1 VTFKKATKNLFIYS
15 IKGLTDVLFLSRYP
29 CKKDEQDVYVPFTMV
44 KSYYE
49 AAGDWTPG
57 REGREF
63 DIALSYSKVCS
74 TTYLVLKNGKF
85 YFSFLR

>member
-1 VTFKKATKNLFIYS
+1 
-15 IKGLTDVLFLSRYP
+15 
-29 CKKDEQDVYVPFTMV
+29 MV

-85 YFSFLR
+85 QFSFFKIGKITIRNGRKKKCAG

>member
-1 VTFKKATKNLFIYS
+1 
-15 IKGLTDVLFLSRYP
+15 
-29 CKKDEQDVYVPFTMV
+29 MV

-63 DIALSYSKVCS
+63 DIALSYSKVC
-74 TTYLVLKNGKF
+74 LF
-85 YFSFLR
+85 YNLFNPEEW

>member
-1 VTFKKATKNLFIYS
+1 
-15 IKGLTDVLFLSRYP
+15 
-29 CKKDEQDVYVPFTMV
+29 MV

-74 TTYLVLKNGKF
+74 ITYLVLKNDKF
-85 YFSFLR
+85 HYLFIKIEKITIRKERKRKKKNSNFSVLHHSLSVLR

>member
-1 VTFKKATKNLFIYS
+1 
-15 IKGLTDVLFLSRYP
+15 
-29 CKKDEQDVYVPFTMV
+29 MV

-74 TTYLVLKNGKF
+74 TIYLVLKNGKF
-85 YFSFLR
+85 QFSFFKDMKDHH

>member
-1 VTFKKATKNLFIYS
+1 
-15 IKGLTDVLFLSRYP
+15 
-29 CKKDEQDVYVPFTMV
+29 MV

-85 YFSFLR
+85 FFSFFIKREKMCVAYGNSLSLLR

>member
-1 VTFKKATKNLFIYS
+1 
-15 IKGLTDVLFLSRYP
+15 
-29 CKKDEQDVYVPFTMV
+29 MV

-74 TTYLVLKNGKF
+74 ITYLVLKNDKF
-85 YFSFLR
+85 LLIFFIKIEKITIRKERKRKKEKLKF